1 MRFVTNFLP
10 IVRLR
15 KGAGGGGGGGG
26 GGRMAERRGRT
37 CILGRLRGGYLLIDS
52 C

>member
-15 KGAGGGGGGGG
+15 KGAGGGGGGED
-26 GGRMAERRGRT
+26 GRKEREDMHTRKTERR
-37 CILGRLRGGYLLIDS
+37 LLTY
-52 C
+52 

>member
-26 GGRMAERRGRT
+26 GGGWQKGE
-37 CILGRLRGGYLLIDS
+37 GGHAY
-52 C
+52 